1 MQWRGLNSAAG
12 LASAQLRCSDNH
24 RPVMNDN
31 CVLFTSVYGNLFTD
45 LDYKFWKLNMSN
57 DFLPIL
63 KGSALF
69 QPWLCLNF
77 GHCGI
82 NWFCPVE
89 LTSAFKK
96 HLWRHV
102 FYPLPQVLVLLKKK
116 KKVEK
121 GKGRPLGETITNDC
135 LFLLG
140 LSETS
145 NSKIHNWDPCQGE
158 GGPKGLICAS
168 LRPKQLVMKFSSNR
182 IKKYSSGWIA
192 TKSKGAEWHT
202 H

>member
-1 MQWRGLNSAAG
+1 MHKTTLISEYSHTGGWRGWLGAWIIQRLSHSSVAWASVGMQWRGLNSAAG

-63 KGSALF
+63 KGSAVF

-82 NWFCPVE
+82 NWFCPVG

-96 HLWRHV
+96 HLRRHV
-102 FYPLPQVLVLLKKK
+102 FYPLPQFLVLLKKK
-116 KKVEK
+116 SGRGKRQALGRDYKKW
-121 GKGRPLGETITNDC
+121 
-135 LFLLG
+135 
-140 LSETS
+140 LS
-145 NSKIHNWDPCQGE
+145 
-158 GGPKGLICAS
+158 
-168 LRPKQLVMKFSSNR
+168 FSPR
-182 IKKYSSGWIA
+182 FIGDQ
-192 TKSKGAEWHT
+192 
-202 H
+202 